1 MSETYV
7 IVGAALAGAKAAE
20 TLREEGF
27 DGRVVLLG
35 DEPDRP
41 YERPPLSKDYL
52 RGETER
58 EGPYVHPASF
68 YEEKDIELR
77 LETTVTGVDLAAG
90 QLLIEEERLEYT
102 KLLLATGAE
111 PRRLPVPG
119 ADLDGVHY
127 LRTFGDSDA
136 LRAAIE
142 SSSRVAVIGAGWIG
156 AEVAASARQKGLE
169 VTLIEQLDVPLER
182 VLGREVGEVYGAIHR
197 DQGVELLTGV
207 AVEAIEGSGRAERV
221 RLAGGDTVD
230 CDFVVVGIGVAP
242 RVALAEA
249 AGLEVGDGILVD
261 ERLKSSADNVFAAGD
276 VAGAW
281 HPFFEQRLRVEHW
294 HNALEQGPAAA
305 RSMLGVGEP
314 YDKLPYFFSDQYDVG
329 MEYAGHATDWDEV
342 VFRGDVD
349 AREFIAFWL
358 KDGRVLAG
366 MNVNVWDVTDDIQAL
381 IRSRTQVDR
390 HRVSDPGIS
399 LARPH
404 LSGEPAALI
413 RASVWLRWVMAW
425 AQVTRTTRSPAA
437 SRMACFSASSW
448 RVRRLSCHSVLS
460 ASMTRCWSGHLKSGM
475 IVRPLRLIGTLTCG
489 GLNPAL
495 RRRSRT
501 ASSSSLRV
509 GAGPVARILVRLA
522 VPGRGARW
530 SRAVRI
536 WGMVTSWRWASRTAL
551 RSAG

>member
-1 MSETYV
+1 M

-68 YEEKDIELR
+68 YGEKDIELR
-77 LETTVTGVDLAAG
+77 TEVSVTGVDLAASEVVLG
-90 QLLIEEERLEYT
+90 DERIGFS

-111 PRRLPVPG
+111 PRRIPVPG

-142 SSSRVAVIGAGWIG
+142 ASSRVAVIGAGWIG

-197 DQGVELLTGV
+197 DQGVELLTGA
-207 AVEAIEGSGRAERV
+207 AVEAIEGDGRAERV
-221 RLAGGDTVD
+221 RLAGGRTVD

-242 RVALAEA
+242 RTALAEA
-249 AGLEVGDGILVD
+249 AGLEVGDGIVVD
-261 ERLKSSADNVFAAGD
+261 ERLRTSHENVFAAGD

-281 HPFFEQRLRVEHW
+281 HPFFGQRLRVEHW

-305 RSMLGVGEP
+305 RAMLGNGEP
-314 YDKLPYFFSDQYDVG
+314 YDKIPYFFSDQYDVG

-381 IRSRTQVDR
+381 IRSRTQVDS
-390 HRVSDPGIS
+390 HRVSDPGIT
-399 LARPH
+399 LAD
-404 LSGEPAALI
+404 LL
-413 RASVWLRWVMAW
+413 
-425 AQVTRTTRSPAA
+425 
-437 SRMACFSASSW
+437 
-448 RVRRLSCHSVLS
+448 
-460 ASMTRCWSGHLKSGM
+460 
-475 IVRPLRLIGTLTCG
+475 
-489 GLNPAL
+489 
-495 RRRSRT
+495 
-501 ASSSSLRV
+501 
-509 GAGPVARILVRLA
+509 
-522 VPGRGARW
+522 
-530 SRAVRI
+530 
-536 WGMVTSWRWASRTAL
+536 
-551 RSAG
+551 

>member
-1 MSETYV
+1 VSETHV
-7 IVGAALAGAKAAE
+7 IVGAALCGAKAAE

-27 DGRVVLLG
+27 DGRVVLIG

-58 EGPYVHPASF
+58 EGPYVHPAEF
-68 YEEKDIELR
+68 YGEKEIELR
-77 LETTVTGVDLAAG
+77 TETSVTALDLGAREVVIG
-90 QLLIEEERLEYT
+90 DERLGFA

-127 LRTFGDSDA
+127 LRSFGDSDA
-136 LRAAIE
+136 LRARIE

-169 VTLIEQLDVPLER
+169 VTLIEQLDVPLEK
-182 VLGREVGEVYGAIHR
+182 VLGREVGEIYGAIHR
-197 DQGVELLTGV
+197 DQGVELLTGA
-207 AVEAIEGSGRAERV
+207 AVEAIEGDGRAERV
-221 RLAGGDTVD
+221 RLAGGATVD

-242 RVALAEA
+242 RTSLAEA

-261 ERLKSSADNVFAAGD
+261 ERLKTSDDAVHAAGD

-305 RSMLGVGEP
+305 RSMLGKGDA
-314 YDKLPYFFSDQYDVG
+314 YDKIPYFFSDQYDVG
-329 MEYAGHATDWDEV
+329 MEYAGYATEWDEV

-381 IRSRTQVDR
+381 IRSRVQVDR
-390 HRVSDPGIS
+390 HRVSDPGIT
-399 LARPH
+399 LAD
-404 LSGEPAALI
+404 LL
-413 RASVWLRWVMAW
+413 
-425 AQVTRTTRSPAA
+425 
-437 SRMACFSASSW
+437 
-448 RVRRLSCHSVLS
+448 
-460 ASMTRCWSGHLKSGM
+460 
-475 IVRPLRLIGTLTCG
+475 
-489 GLNPAL
+489 
-495 RRRSRT
+495 
-501 ASSSSLRV
+501 
-509 GAGPVARILVRLA
+509 
-522 VPGRGARW
+522 
-530 SRAVRI
+530 
-536 WGMVTSWRWASRTAL
+536 
-551 RSAG
+551 

>member
-1 MSETYV
+1 M

-27 DGRVVLLG
+27 DGRVMLVG

-58 EGPYVHPASF
+58 EGPHVHPAEF
-68 YEEKDIELR
+68 YAEKDIELR
-77 LETTVTGVDLAAG
+77 TETSVTALDLAAG
-90 QLLIEEERLEYT
+90 EVEIGQERLGFN

-142 SSSRVAVIGAGWIG
+142 ASSRAAVIGAGWIG

-197 DQGVELLTGV
+197 DQGVELLTG
-207 AVEAIEGSGRAERV
+207 AGVEAIEGSGRAERV
-221 RLAGGDTVD
+221 RLAGGGTVA

-242 RVALAEA
+242 RTALAEA
-249 AGLEVGDGILVD
+249 AGLEIGDGINVD
-261 ERLKSSADNVFAAGD
+261 ERLRTANENVFAAGD
-276 VAGAW
+276 VAAAW

-305 RSMLGVGEP
+305 RGMLGTGDP

-329 MEYAGHATDWDEV
+329 MEYAGYATEWDEV

-381 IRSRTQVDR
+381 IRSRAQVDGDR
-390 HRVSDPGIS
+390 LRDPDT
-399 LARPH
+399 
-404 LSGEPAALI
+404 E
-413 RASVWLRWVMAW
+413 
-425 AQVTRTTRSPAA
+425 
-437 SRMACFSASSW
+437 
-448 RVRRLSCHSVLS
+448 
-460 ASMTRCWSGHLKSGM
+460 LKSL
-475 IVRPLRLIGTLTCG
+475 P
-489 GLNPAL
+489 
-495 RRRSRT
+495 
-501 ASSSSLRV
+501 
-509 GAGPVARILVRLA
+509 
-522 VPGRGARW
+522 
-530 SRAVRI
+530 
-536 WGMVTSWRWASRTAL
+536 
-551 RSAG
+551 

>member
-1 MSETYV
+1 M
-7 IVGAALAGAKAAE
+7 IAGAALAGAKAAE

-27 DGRVVLLG
+27 DGRVVLVG

-58 EGPYVHPASF
+58 EGPYVHPAAF
-68 YEEKDIELR
+68 YEEKEIELR
-77 LETTVTGVDLAAG
+77 TEAAVTALDLAAG
-90 QLLIEEERLEYT
+90 EVEIGQERLAFN

-111 PRRLPVPG
+111 PRALPVPG

-127 LRTFGDSDA
+127 LRTFADSDA

-142 SSSRVAVIGAGWIG
+142 AGSRVAVVGAGWIG

-197 DQGVELLTGV
+197 DQGVDLLTGA
-207 AVEAIEGSGRAERV
+207 AVEAIEGDARAERV
-221 RLAGGDTVD
+221 RLADGRTVD

-242 RVALAEA
+242 RTALAEA
-249 AGLEVGDGILVD
+249 AGLEVDNGIHVD
-261 ERLKSSADNVFAAGD
+261 ERLRTANENVFAAGD
-276 VAGAW
+276 VAAAW

-305 RSMLGVGEP
+305 RSMLGTGEA
-314 YDKLPYFFSDQYDVG
+314 YDKIPYFFSDQYDVG

-381 IRSRTQVDR
+381 IRSRAQVDR
-390 HRVSDPGIS
+390 DRLADPGS
-399 LARPH
+399 
-404 LSGEPAALI
+404 E
-413 RASVWLRWVMAW
+413 
-425 AQVTRTTRSPAA
+425 
-437 SRMACFSASSW
+437 
-448 RVRRLSCHSVLS
+448 
-460 ASMTRCWSGHLKSGM
+460 LKS
-475 IVRPLRLIGTLTCG
+475 V
-489 GLNPAL
+489 
-495 RRRSRT
+495 
-501 ASSSSLRV
+501 
-509 GAGPVARILVRLA
+509 
-522 VPGRGARW
+522 
-530 SRAVRI
+530 
-536 WGMVTSWRWASRTAL
+536 
-551 RSAG
+551 